1 MNTRKRDMKAMYQ
14 GNFTVMQ
21 DYGVDYVCIGP
32 YERAF
37 AEDNGFTI
45 NDEAFEDAA
54 RVELRYEKEIA
65 DGKWQI
71 YEVKTPS
78 SPA

>member
-1 MNTRKRDMKAMYQ
+1 MLPEKIEKGNRRRISMY
-14 GNFTVMQ
+14 G
-21 DYGVDYVCIGP
+21 GVDYICIGP

-37 AEDNGFTI
+37 ADENGFTI
-45 NDEAFEDAA
+45 NEEAFEDTT
-54 RVELRYEKEIA
+54 RFELTYEKEIA